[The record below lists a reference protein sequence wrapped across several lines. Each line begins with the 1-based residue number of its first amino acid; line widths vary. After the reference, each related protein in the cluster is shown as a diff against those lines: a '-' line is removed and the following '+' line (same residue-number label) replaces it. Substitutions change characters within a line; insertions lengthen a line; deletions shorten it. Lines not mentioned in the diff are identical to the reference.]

1 MASESQ
7 LQLTKS
13 DIKNVKN
20 GFKKHIPTLNRPIF
34 KVIQIFATIGLL
46 ALVCWQV
53 GLFSASGRAVFIE
66 TLSGADFG
74 FLLLSIAVGFL
85 INMSSALKWFMLTQS
100 QQLGAGYWRIFSYY
114 LIGQFYNLF
123 LPTSVGGDVVRSYEL
138 GKFSGRQADALASV
152 FVERY
157 TGVLVLLLA
166 AGLAVLS
173 QLSVFNVDFV
183 IISLVAFTVILSLV
197 AWMVFDSRLYD
208 ALSQR
213 LRVIFPLTNKLFSK
227 LDKLLL
233 AVARYKQHRRALVW
247 AFINSLVFYL
257 IAVLNVYVSALVF
270 DANVALVDVL
280 VATPII
286 MLIMNIPLSVGNIGL
301 MEFAY
306 INVLQLM
313 GYSPA
318 LGLSVAIL
326 MRLKSLLD
334 GALGG
339 VLHPLFVTQKH

>member
-1 MASESQ
+1 LNKSI
-7 LQLTKS
+7 LQVT
-13 DIKNVKN
+13 
-20 GFKKHIPTLNRPIF
+20 
-34 KVIQIFATIGLL
+34 QIFATIALL
-46 ALVCWQV
+46 ALVFWQV
-53 GLFSASGRAVFIE
+53 GLFSEPGRATFIE
-66 TLSGADFG
+66 TLTGANFRY
-74 FLLLSIAVGFL
+74 LLLSVAVGIL
-85 INMSSALKWFMLTQS
+85 INMVSAFKWFMLTQS
-100 QQLGAGYWRIFSYY
+100 QHLNAGYWRIFSYY

-183 IISLVAFTVILSLV
+183 IISLIAFTAILAVI
-197 AWMVFDSRLYD
+197 AWIVIDSRIYESISTGLQMRFPI
-208 ALSQR
+208 AAR
-213 LRVIFPLTNKLFSK
+213 LFTK
-227 LDKLLL
+227 LDKLMLSIG
-233 AVARYKQHRRALVW
+233 RYKERRGALVW
-247 AFINSLVFYL
+247 AFINSIVFYL
-257 IAVLNVYVSALVF
+257 VAVLNVYVTALVF
-270 DANVALVDVL
+270 EANVAFIDIL

-334 GALGG
+334 GAMGG
-339 VLHPLFVTQKH
+339 LLHPLFVTQKQQ

>member
-1 MASESQ
+1 M
-7 LQLTKS
+7 
-13 DIKNVKN
+13 
-20 GFKKHIPTLNRPIF
+20 
-34 KVIQIFATIGLL
+34 QIFATLALL
-46 ALVCWQV
+46 ALVFWQV
-53 GLFSASGRAVFIE
+53 GLFSQAGREVFIE
-66 TLSGADFG
+66 TLAGANFKY
-74 FLLLSIAVGFL
+74 LLLSILLGIF
-85 INMSSALKWFMLTQS
+85 INMTSALKWFMLTQS
-100 QQLGAGYWRIFSYY
+100 QGIVAGYWRIFCYY

-173 QLSVFNVDFV
+173 QFSVFKIDFV
-183 IISLVAFTVILSLV
+183 IVSLIAFTLILSLI
-197 AWMVFDSRLYD
+197 AWLLFDSRMYD
-208 ALSQR
+208 LLSTRMQAR
-213 LRVIFPLTNKLFSK
+213 FSVTTKLFTK
-227 LDKLLL
+227 VDKLIL
-233 AVARYKQHRRALVW
+233 AIGRYKVHRSALIW
-247 AFINSLVFYL
+247 AFINSGVFYL
-257 IAVLNVYVSALVF
+257 VAVLNVYVTALVF
-270 DANVALVDVL
+270 SADVALSDVL
-280 VATPII
+280 IATPII

-326 MRLKSLLD
+326 MRLKSLFD
-334 GALGG
+334 GAMGG
-339 VLHPLFVTQKH
+339 LLHPLFVTQKH

>member
-1 MASESQ
+1 MN
-7 LQLTKS
+7 K
-13 DIKNVKN
+13 
-20 GFKKHIPTLNRPIF
+20 PIL
-34 KVIQIFATIGLL
+34 KVVQIFATIALL
-46 ALVCWQV
+46 SLVFWQV
-53 GLFSASGRAVFIE
+53 GLFSESGRAVFIE
-66 TLSGADFG
+66 TLTGANFKL
-74 FLLLSIAVGFL
+74 LLLSVAVGIL
-85 INMSSALKWFMLTQS
+85 INMVSALKWFMLTQS
-100 QQLGAGYWRIFSYY
+100 QHLNAGFWRIFSYY

-157 TGVLVLLLA
+157 TGVLVLLIA

-183 IISLVAFTVILSLV
+183 IVSLVAFTLILALI
-197 AWMVFDSRLYD
+197 AWTVFDSRVYVS
-208 ALSQR
+208 LSAGFKAR
-213 LRVIFPLTNKLFSK
+213 FPISAKLFDK
-227 LDKLLL
+227 LDKLMLSIG
-233 AVARYKQHRRALVW
+233 RYKNDHGALVW
-247 AFINSLVFYL
+247 AFVNSVVFYFV
-257 IAVLNVYVSALVF
+257 AVINVYVTALVF
-270 DANVALVDVL
+270 EMDVVFMDIL
-280 VATPII
+280 IATPII

-339 VLHPLFVTQKH
+339 LLHPLFVTQKEP